1 MFSAG
6 RVQVDFFYFRRIILN
21 YCGFLRE
28 PCVPAPFRPASPRIF
43 AVVVCSGL
51 ALAKTA
57 PFTKAPLRAIMSVR
71 VPFAMPIVPEIGL
84 AAVLRP
90 ALIAARIQISTKERK
105 LL

>member
-6 RVQVDFFYFRRIILN
+6 RFQVDFFLLPSN
-21 YCGFLRE
+21 NLE
-28 PCVPAPFRPASPRIF
+28 LLWLPPPFRPASPRIF

>member
-6 RVQVDFFYFRRIILN
+6 RFQVDFFLLPSNNLELLWLPPGALCSCAI
-21 YCGFLRE
+21 
-28 PCVPAPFRPASPRIF
+28 PPASPRIF

>member
-1 MFSAG
+1 MF
-6 RVQVDFFYFRRIILN
+6 
-21 YCGFLRE
+21 
-28 PCVPAPFRPASPRIF
+28 F
-43 AVVVCSGL
+43 AVVVVCSGL

-90 ALIAARIQISTKERK
+90 ALIAARIQISTKDLLRK
-105 LL
+105 VK